1 MSSPYFKYVWKIL
14 SFRAF
19 PQCNYNFL
27 HNALNSSK
35 LWKKNRRFYTKT
47 LEKNAKALKLK
58 KDEVEDL
65 EFGFA
70 LTRQG

>member
-1 MSSPYFKYVWKIL
+1 ME
-14 SFRAF
+14 
-19 PQCNYNFL
+19 
-27 HNALNSSK
+27 
-35 LWKKNRRFYTKT
+35 KNRRFYTKT

-70 LTRQG
+70 LTRQGWDYMFFTKRAWKHINSPHLRFGMGIG